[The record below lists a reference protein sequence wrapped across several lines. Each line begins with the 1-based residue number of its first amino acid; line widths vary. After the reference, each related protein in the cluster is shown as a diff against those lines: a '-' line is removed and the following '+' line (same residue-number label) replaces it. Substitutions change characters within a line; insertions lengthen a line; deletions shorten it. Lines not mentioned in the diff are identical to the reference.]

1 MTETRDDRRFLVD
14 VGLRDLPFP
23 IRAVSRA
30 QADGQSTVADISI
43 QARIMQTF
51 EARWIDKFIHILH
64 SHRDNIGTKTLRDN
78 LRDYIAA
85 LEATALKIDFDYPF
99 FVAKTT
105 PVSGERCLVRYL
117 CQYSAKGHS
126 IDEPATVTFKIQV
139 PCITTYPAS
148 NAASPTGLF
157 GQLSVLDIAVQ
168 SRTDVYPEDIVDL
181 VDRHVLASVY
191 SFLGEEDQRFIIE
204 KVHSEEKT
212 SVVVV
217 DEVKK
222 ELARNRNIEWYAID
236 CSNYGMLHSYST
248 VIRTEKSAW
257 VPFSGFDESI

>member
-1 MTETRDDRRFLVD
+1 MTERTDDRRFLVD

-23 IRAVSRA
+23 IRAVSRN
-30 QADGQSTVADISI
+30 QVDGQSTIANISI
-43 QARIMQTF
+43 NARIMRAF

-64 SHRDNIGTKTLRDN
+64 SHRNNIGTETLRGN
-78 LRDYIAA
+78 LKDYTTE

-99 FVAKTT
+99 FIEKAT
-105 PVSGERCLVRYL
+105 PVTHEKCLVRYL
-117 CQYSAKGHS
+117 CRYSAKGHS
-126 IDEPATVTFKIQV
+126 VDDPAAVIFKIQV

-148 NAASPTGLF
+148 NAKSPRGLF
-157 GQLSVLDIAVQ
+157 GQLSMLDVSVQ
-168 SRTDVYPEDIVDL
+168 SRTDVYPEDIVEL
-181 VDRHVLASVY
+181 VDRHVLACVY
-191 SFLGEEDQRFIIE
+191 SFLGEEDQQFIIE
-204 KVHSEEKT
+204 KVHTEEKT

-257 VPFSGFDESI
+257 VPLSGFDDHL

>member
-1 MTETRDDRRFLVD
+1 MRV
-14 VGLRDLPFP
+14 
-23 IRAVSRA
+23 VSRVEPE
-30 QADGQSTVADISI
+30 GQSTVASISI
-43 QARIMQTF
+43 HARIMQTF
-51 EARWIDKFIHILH
+51 EAHWIDKFIQILH
-64 SHRDNIGTKTLRDN
+64 SHRDNIGTRTLRGN
-78 LRDYIAA
+78 LKDYIAE
-85 LEATALKIDFDYPF
+85 LQATALKVDFDYPF
-99 FVAKTT
+99 FVEKRT
-105 PVSGERCLVRYL
+105 PVSQERCLVRYL
-117 CQYSAKGHS
+117 CQYSAKAHS
-126 IDEPATVTFKIQV
+126 VEDPAVVTFKIQT

-148 NAASPTGLF
+148 DAQSPKGLF

-168 SRTDVYPEDIVDL
+168 SRTDVFPEDIVEL

-191 SFLGEEDQRFIIE
+191 SFLGEEDQRAIIE

-222 ELARNRNIEWYAID
+222 ELARNRDIEWYAID

-257 VPFSGFDESI
+257 VPFSGVDDHI

>member
-1 MTETRDDRRFLVD
+1 MADTKDDRRFLVD

-23 IRAVSRA
+23 IRAVSRN
-30 QADGQSTVADISI
+30 QADGQPTIANISI
-43 QARIMQTF
+43 NARIMQAF

-64 SHRDNIGTKTLRDN
+64 SHRDNIGTKTLRGN
-78 LRDYIAA
+78 LKDYITE

-99 FVAKTT
+99 FVEKTT
-105 PVSGERCLVRYL
+105 PATRERCLVQYL
-117 CQYSAKGHS
+117 CQYSAKAHS

-148 NAASPTGLF
+148 DAASPTGLF
-157 GQLSVLDIAVQ
+157 GQLSILDIAVQ
-168 SRTDVYPEDIVDL
+168 SQADVYPEDIVQL
-181 VDRHVLASVY
+181 VDKHVLASVY

-204 KVHSEEKT
+204 RVHAEEKT

>member
-1 MTETRDDRRFLVD
+1 MAETTDDRRFLVD

-23 IRAVSRA
+23 IKAVSRS
-30 QADGQSTVADISI
+30 QADGQPTVANISI
-43 QARIMQTF
+43 NARIMQAF

-64 SHRDNIGTKTLRDN
+64 SHRDNIGTRTLRGN
-78 LRDYIAA
+78 LKDYIAA

-99 FVAKTT
+99 FIEKTT
-105 PVSGERCLVRYL
+105 PVTHEKCLVRYL
-117 CQYSAKGHS
+117 CRYSAKGHS
-126 IDEPATVTFKIQV
+126 VDEPAAVTFKIQV

-148 NAASPTGLF
+148 NAKSPRGLF
-157 GQLSVLDIAVQ
+157 GQLSILDIAIQ
-168 SRTDVYPEDIVDL
+168 SQADVYPEDIVQL
-181 VDRHVLASVY
+181 VDQHVLASVY

-217 DEVKK
+217 DEVKQD
-222 ELARNRNIEWYAID
+222 LARNRDIEWYAID

>member
-1 MTETRDDRRFLVD
+1 MTDTSDDRRFLVD

-23 IRAVSRA
+23 IRAVSRNHP
-30 QADGQSTVADISI
+30 DGQQTVANISI
-43 QARIMQTF
+43 NARIMQAF
-51 EARWIDKFIHILH
+51 EARWIDKFIQILH
-64 SHRDNIGTKTLRDN
+64 SHRDNIGTRTLRGN
-78 LRDYIAA
+78 LRDYIAE
-85 LEATALKIDFDYPF
+85 LQATALKVDFDYPF
-99 FVAKTT
+99 FVEKLT
-105 PVSGERCLVRYL
+105 PVSKETCLVRYL
-117 CQYSAKGHS
+117 CQYSAKAHS
-126 IDEPATVTFKIQV
+126 VEDPAVVTFKIQT

-148 NAASPTGLF
+148 DAQSPKGLF

-168 SRTDVYPEDIVDL
+168 SKTDIFPEDIVEL

-191 SFLGEEDQRFIIE
+191 SFLGEEDQRAIIE

-222 ELARNRNIEWYAID
+222 ELARNRDIEWYAID

-257 VPFSGFDESI
+257 VPFSGFDEPI

>member
-1 MTETRDDRRFLVD
+1 MTERTDDRRFLVD

-23 IRAVSRA
+23 IRAVSRN
-30 QADGQSTVADISI
+30 QADGQSTIANISI
-43 QARIMQTF
+43 NARIMRAF

-64 SHRDNIGTKTLRDN
+64 SHRDNIGTETLRDN
-78 LRDYIAA
+78 LKDYTTE

-99 FVAKTT
+99 FIEKTT
-105 PVSGERCLVRYL
+105 PVTREKCLVRYL
-117 CQYSAKGHS
+117 CRYSAKGHS
-126 IDEPATVTFKIQV
+126 VDDPAAVIFKIQV

-148 NAASPTGLF
+148 NAKSPRGLF
-157 GQLSVLDIAVQ
+157 GQLSILDVAVQ
-168 SRTDVYPEDIVDL
+168 SRADVYPEDIVEL

-191 SFLGEEDQRFIIE
+191 SFLGEEDQQYIIE
-204 KVHSEEKT
+204 KVHVEEKT

-217 DEVKK
+217 DEVKE
-222 ELARNRNIEWYAID
+222 ELARDRNIEWYAID

-257 VPFSGFDESI
+257 VPFSGFDDHL

>member
-1 MTETRDDRRFLVD
+1 MMDKTDDRRFLVA

-23 IRAVSRA
+23 IRAVSRN
-30 QADGQSTVADISI
+30 QADGQSTIANISI
-43 QARIMQTF
+43 NARIMRAF
-51 EARWIDKFIHILH
+51 EARWIDKFIHVLH
-64 SHRDNIGTKTLRDN
+64 SHRDNIGTETLRDN
-78 LRDYIAA
+78 LNDYTPE

-99 FVAKTT
+99 FVEKTT
-105 PVSGERCLVRYL
+105 PVTREKCLVRYL
-117 CQYSAKGHS
+117 CRYSAKGHS
-126 IDEPATVTFKIQV
+126 ADAPATVIFKIEV

-148 NAASPTGLF
+148 NAKSPRGLF
-157 GQLSVLDIAVQ
+157 GQLSMLDVAVQ
-168 SRTDVYPEDIVDL
+168 SRTDVYPEDIVEL

-191 SFLGEEDQRFIIE
+191 SFLGEEDQQSIIE
-204 KVHSEEKT
+204 KVHTEERT

-236 CSNYGMLHSYST
+236 CANYGMLHSYST

-257 VPFSGFDESI
+257 VPFSGFDDHL